1 MQSRENPPRP
11 PAATSAC
18 PYAQAIHRA
27 GPPAPLRL
35 WGGGF
40 DGGLRAP
47 LPLED
52 KGFPQKNA
60 GNGGF
65 FVRKTTGRTGS

>member
-1 MQSRENPPRP
+1 MPVCAGNSQSGTASSF
-11 PAATSAC
+11 AAAE
-18 PYAQAIHRA
+18 
-27 GPPAPLRL
+27 
-35 WGGGF
+35 GF

-47 LPLED
+47 LPLGD

-65 FVRKTTGRTGS
+65 FVRKTTGRAGS

>member
-1 MQSRENPPRP
+1 MPVCAGNSQSGTASSF
-11 PAATSAC
+11 AAV
-18 PYAQAIHRA
+18 
-27 GPPAPLRL
+27 
-35 WGGGF
+35 GGGF